1 VLQEAEVPGL
11 VRGYA
16 AILKAGGLPPEKVLV
31 LLKEFAR
38 TSIAPHLPTRSDGG
52 SEALLTREELT
63 GRVVTWCIDAYY
75 DAADASPSA
84 HDETTKQR
92 GAGTGLPASR
102 PSIRPLQEHHS

>member
-1 VLQEAEVPGL
+1 LQEAEVPGL

-16 AILKAGGLPPEKVLV
+16 ALLKAAGLPPERVLV
-31 LLKEFAR
+31 LVKEFAR
-38 TSIAPHLPTRSDGG
+38 TSIAPHLPTRSDDA

-75 DAADASPSA
+75 AAADSSAGA

-92 GAGTGLPASR
+92 GAGTGLLPSR
-102 PSIRPLQEHHS
+102 PSIRPPQEHHS